1 MMNTGGFSMFLSKL
15 DSLSDALNLILSH
28 QKTTDVEEIP
38 IVEAHKRVLAEDIVA
53 FHDSPPFDKSAMDG
67 FAVIAENTFGA
78 SQSAPKS
85 LKIIDAIGAGDFSPK
100 TVSEGEAVLIATGAP
115 VPEGANAVIMKE
127 YTTEDGDDL
136 TIYSQVTP
144 GENVS
149 PKAEDIKK
157 GEKILSENTFIRYQE
172 MGLIASAGYS
182 TIKVYKK
189 PRIKV
194 IITGNELVEPTKEEI
209 DKGKIIN
216 SNKFTIKSMI
226 EDSGAICEISHA
238 GDTFE
243 EVREKIEDM
252 TSLTNEE
259 TEEVLAKISEIEK
272 VLEASNDFDVIM
284 TTGGTAISKGDVVLD
299 VVDDIGEILFHGV
312 SIRPGKPIGAGIV
325 NDKMVFTFSGQPVAA
340 MTQFDIFARKYLFE
354 MQGRSFD
361 FHIVKR
367 QSQLKIPSQLGRT
380 DFIRAFSDD
389 DFARHVLNRGSG
401 IIRSMVE
408 ANSYIIID
416 ENDEGYQKGDMVN
429 VVFFDSL
436 LW

>member
-1 MMNTGGFSMFLSKL
+1 MFLSKL
-15 DSLSDALNLILSH
+15 ESLGNALKLINDN
-28 QKTTDVEEIP
+28 QKITEIEEIS
-38 IVEAHKRVLAEDIVA
+38 IHDSHKRVLAEDIEA
-53 FHDSPPFDKSAMDG
+53 FHNSPPFDKSAMDG
-67 FAVIAENTFGA
+67 FAVIGENTFGA
-78 SQSAPKS
+78 SQSSPKS
-85 LKIIDAIGAGDFSPK
+85 FKIVDAIGAGDFSNK
-100 TVSEGEAVLIATGAP
+100 TVGENEAIVIATGAP
-115 VPEGANAVIMKE
+115 IPDGADAVIMKE
-127 YTTEDGDDL
+127 YTTTEGDDL

-157 GEKILSENTFIRYQE
+157 GEKILSKNTFIRYQE
-172 MGLIASAGYS
+172 MGLIASAGYD
-182 TIKVYKK
+182 KVKVFKK
-189 PRIKV
+189 PKVKV

-209 DKGKIIN
+209 DKAKIIN
-216 SNKFTIKSMI
+216 SNQFTIKAMV
-226 EDSGAICEISHA
+226 EDSGAICDIDHA

-243 EVREKIEDM
+243 EVREAILK
-252 TSLTNEE
+252 
-259 TEEVLAKISEIEK
+259 
-272 VLEASNDFDVIM
+272 ASKDYDVIM

-312 SIRPGKPIGAGIV
+312 AIRPGKPIGAGIV

-354 MQGRSFD
+354 MQGRAFD
-361 FHIVKR
+361 FNVIKKE
-367 QSQLKIPSQLGRT
+367 SKLKVPSQLGRT
-380 DFIRAFSDD
+380 DFIRSYTDENYT
-389 DFARHVLNRGSG
+389 RHVLNRGSG

-416 ENDEGYQKGDMVN
+416 ENDEGYQKNDIVD